1 MKKKDQDIDD
11 VLIDYALGQLDP
23 NDTARVELMLA
34 ERPELMREARALKR
48 MVSHMGV
55 SMIVPPPRLVSRTRR
70 AAREARARRPGWRGV
85 LPAAL
90 RRPLVPAAA
99 GVVVLA
105 IVALLVVP
113 GLLPSRPGDVTTPHY
128 TTPGT
133 LGEELTSFMQS
144 SLSEMRTLAR
154 GKDPGV
160 EDPSERAAQA
170 MLWQKEPLPEAQ
182 LEVLHDIET
191 VWRTAYERAGPA
203 GILSDET
210 ITELQDLVAQKR
222 LVERIEALMFH

>member
-55 SMIVPPPRLVSRTRR
+55 SMIVPPPGLVSRTRR
-70 AAREARARRPGWRGV
+70 AAREARAGRRGWRGV
-85 LPAAL
+85 LPTAL

-105 IVALLVVP
+105 LVALLVVP
-113 GLLPSRPGDVTTPHY
+113 GLWPTRPGGP
-128 TTPGT
+128 
-133 LGEELTSFMQS
+133 TSISDAGSTQQRLVSFLQG
-144 SLSEMRTLAR
+144 SLDEMRTLAR
-154 GKDPGV
+154 GQAPAV

-170 MLWQKEPLPEAQ
+170 MLWQKEPLPKAQ
-182 LEVLHDIET
+182 LDVLHDIET